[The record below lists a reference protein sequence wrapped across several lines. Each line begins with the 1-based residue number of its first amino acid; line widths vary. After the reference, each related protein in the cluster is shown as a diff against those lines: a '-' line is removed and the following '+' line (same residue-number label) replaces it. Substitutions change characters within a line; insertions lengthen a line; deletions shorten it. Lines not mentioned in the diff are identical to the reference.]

1 MVGLVKL
8 DCGVQH
14 YDWGKVAAESFV
26 AKMKHE
32 TDGTRK
38 YAELWVGTHM
48 NCPSRLF
55 SGQLLGEYLRDPGIA
70 NSFFSP
76 EHQSNVELRNNVP
89 FLLKV
94 LSVQTA
100 LSIQA
105 HPNKKL
111 AEKLHREN
119 PSKYKD
125 NNHKPEL
132 IVALT
137 PFEALCC
144 FRPLQEIL
152 CLVES
157 TKPLKTLLWNVAVV
171 SAKESEGDLIE
182 GMMRVLYSLNPE
194 VHTKAL
200 REHAAA
206 VSAKGEAAST
216 EDRLFL
222 RLISQYPD
230 DIGCWMLYFLNY
242 VQMEPGQGLFL
253 SDSEPHAYLY
263 GDGVEIMANSDNVV
277 RAGLTPKWKDVPTLL
292 EMLHYNTNGLER
304 AKYERYRAAEGEA
317 WEVQRYSPPGRFT
330 EFSLYRMEHVAQKA
344 SETCVNLPNIGLG
357 FCLGGEG
364 VVNGTHVAE
373 GDCFAVPHGPLK
385 CEANG
390 RCVLFVASTNDAL
403 PEQAHM

>member
-48 NCPSRLF
+48 NCPSRLL

-70 NSFFSP
+70 SSFFSP

-125 NNHKPEL
+125 NNHN
-132 IVALT
+132 
-137 PFEALCC
+137 
-144 FRPLQEIL
+144 R
-152 CLVES
+152 S
-157 TKPLKTLLWNVAVV
+157 
-171 SAKESEGDLIE
+171 
-182 GMMRVLYSLNPE
+182 
-194 VHTKAL
+194 
-200 REHAAA
+200 
-206 VSAKGEAAST
+206 
-216 EDRLFL
+216 
-222 RLISQYPD
+222 
-230 DIGCWMLYFLNY
+230 
-242 VQMEPGQGLFL
+242 
-253 SDSEPHAYLY
+253 
-263 GDGVEIMANSDNVV
+263 
-277 RAGLTPKWKDVPTLL
+277 
-292 EMLHYNTNGLER
+292 
-304 AKYERYRAAEGEA
+304 
-317 WEVQRYSPPGRFT
+317 
-330 EFSLYRMEHVAQKA
+330 
-344 SETCVNLPNIGLG
+344 
-357 FCLGGEG
+357 
-364 VVNGTHVAE
+364 
-373 GDCFAVPHGPLK
+373 
-385 CEANG
+385 
-390 RCVLFVASTNDAL
+390 
-403 PEQAHM
+403 